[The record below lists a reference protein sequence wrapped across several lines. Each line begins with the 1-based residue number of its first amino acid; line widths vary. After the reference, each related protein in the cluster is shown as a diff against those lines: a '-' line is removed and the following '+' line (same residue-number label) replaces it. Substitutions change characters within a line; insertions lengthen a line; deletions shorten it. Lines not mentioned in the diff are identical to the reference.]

1 MVAEIDSLSL
11 LMTCVRDGM
20 GATIKPMSAALLEG
34 KMREHW
40 RTLAFSDANMKRPN
54 YLFSVVADRLTP
66 AAVRAEL
73 RETVKDLVASGAWRG
88 VNLI

>member
-1 MVAEIDSLSL
+1 
-11 LMTCVRDGM
+11 M
-20 GATIKPMSAALLEG
+20 GTTIKPMSAALLEG

-40 RTLAFSDANMKRPN
+40 RTLAFSDADMKRPN

-66 AAVRAEL
+66 AAAAVRAELRAEL